1 MPTETLQSTEES
13 QDRFL
18 GFYARL
24 GNVSRASE
32 ATGIHRATHYGWLKD
47 DVAGYR
53 ARFEDTQQQ
62 WRECLETLVFERLE
76 NPQGNRGSDVLAIF
90 ALKKAWPA
98 KYDDK
103 PPVVNIDARSISAEL
118 AQIGRRLQTSEQ
130 KPFLEAP
137 GGGAGLSESGY
148 EG

>member
-1 MPTETLQSTEES
+1 MT
-13 QDRFL
+13 
-18 GFYARL
+18 RL

-32 ATGIHRATHYGWLKD
+32 ATGIHRATHYAWLKD

-62 WRECLETLVFERLE
+62 WRECLETLVFEGLE

-90 ALKKAWPA
+90 VLKKAWPA

-103 PPVVNIDARSISAEL
+103 PPVVNIDARSISAGL
-118 AQIGRRLQTSEQ
+118 AQIGRAMREQ
-130 KPFLEAP
+130 RQELEAP
-137 GGGAGLSESGY
+137 APLPLAPRLKRGRLPLTA
-148 EG
+148 

>member
-1 MPTETLQSTEES
+1 MPPETLQSTEES

-32 ATGIHRATHYGWLKD
+32 ATGIHRATHYAWLKD

-130 KPFLEAP
+130 KPSLEAP

>member
-1 MPTETLQSTEES
+1 MPPETLQSTEES

-32 ATGIHRATHYGWLKD
+32 ATGIHRATHYAWLKD

-62 WRECLETLVFERLE
+62 WSECLETLV
-76 NPQGNRGSDVLAIF
+76 G
-90 ALKKAWPA
+90 
-98 KYDDK
+98 
-103 PPVVNIDARSISAEL
+103 
-118 AQIGRRLQTSEQ
+118 
-130 KPFLEAP
+130 
-137 GGGAGLSESGY
+137 GY
-148 EG
+148 E